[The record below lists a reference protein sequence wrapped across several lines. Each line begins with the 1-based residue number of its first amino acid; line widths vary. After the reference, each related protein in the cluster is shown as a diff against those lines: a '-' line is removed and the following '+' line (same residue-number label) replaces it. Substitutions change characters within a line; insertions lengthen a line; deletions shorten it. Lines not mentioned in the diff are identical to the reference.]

1 MDQFDFSN
9 RIDDDDSSSSSSSSN
24 DDAEDRS
31 DSSTSGVDGILDGV
45 EDTMRSVGI
54 DFSFN

>member
-1 MDQFDFSN
+1 MILTLDLTIVTDSN
-9 RIDDDDSSSSSSSSN
+9 DNDDDDDHSGSSS
-24 DDAEDRS
+24 
-31 DSSTSGVDGILDGV
+31 SGVDGILDGV

>member
-1 MDQFDFSN
+1 MTQAVA
-9 RIDDDDSSSSSSSSN
+9 DDDDDDRSGSSS
-24 DDAEDRS
+24 
-31 DSSTSGVDGILDGV
+31 SGVDGILDGV

>member
-9 RIDDDDSSSSSSSSN
+9 RIDDDDSSSSSSNSN
-24 DDAEDRS
+24 DDDDNRS
-31 DSSTSGVDGILDGV
+31 GSSSSGVDGILDGV

>member
-1 MDQFDFSN
+1 MDDSDFGSE
-9 RIDDDDSSSSSSSSN
+9 DDDDDRSGSSS
-24 DDAEDRS
+24 
-31 DSSTSGVDGILDGV
+31 SGVDGILDNV

>member
-1 MDQFDFSN
+1 MDQFSFSN
-9 RIDDDDSSSSSSSSN
+9 RIDDSDFGFDSDNDNDNDNEGSGSSS
-24 DDAEDRS
+24 
-31 DSSTSGVDGILDGV
+31 SGVDGILDGV